1 MKINA
6 AICAAPDCSHAH
18 PYEYRFRR
26 VHGPA
31 TRVSV
36 SSLFAGVAMP
46 EKLLDCLLAIVLG
59 LLWAALSMD
68 FFDVLIR

>member
-1 MKINA
+1 
-6 AICAAPDCSHAH
+6 
-18 PYEYRFRR
+18 
-26 VHGPA
+26 
-31 TRVSV
+31 
-36 SSLFAGVAMP
+36 MP